1 MIAENR
7 KLKSFINRLLE
18 LSKTDGIV
26 DAEKVSS
33 VLKSLKQTKVK
44 SLRSVLEM
52 YRFSVKKDL
61 QQTTARVSYAGVLSD
76 ATQQKLL
83 ATLESKTG
91 RKLVI
96 ETREDPSLIAGI
108 NVAVG
113 DYVYDSSAKRILQQI
128 SETI

>member
-7 KLKSFINRLLE
+7 KLKSFVNRLLE
-18 LSKTDGIV
+18 LSKKDGIV

-33 VLKSLKQTKVK
+33 VLKTLKQTKVK
-44 SLRSVLEM
+44 SLRSILEM

-61 QQTTARVSYAGVLSD
+61 QQTTARVSHAGALSD
-76 ATQQKLL
+76 AAQKKLI

-108 NVAVG
+108 KVAVG
-113 DYVYDSSAKRILQQI
+113 DYVYDRSAKQILQQI